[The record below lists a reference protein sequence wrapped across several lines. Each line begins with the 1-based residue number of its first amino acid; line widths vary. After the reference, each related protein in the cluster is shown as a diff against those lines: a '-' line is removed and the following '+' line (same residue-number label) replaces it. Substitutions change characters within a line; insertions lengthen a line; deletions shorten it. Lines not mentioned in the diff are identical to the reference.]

1 MDNLNSLSD
10 HSALNSTETPPQRM
24 RSVLWIPCCFHRC
37 IEPLYIG
44 EDEDSE
50 RSCNEERRIYLYDE
64 EGYLDID
71 LDIQLTNV
79 LISDYIEPDTYINL
93 TLKAETPEGIQTRE
107 SSDDPK
113 STPKRDIDVVA
124 VTAEGY
130 TEHLY
135 LKCIEACKSGLFM
148 YEYEFTPGKPRVLLN
163 SKGNVTHAVYHAI
176 KRFYHQHEFHR
187 TSADSITDP
196 YSSKDKFSIR
206 SINNAALLHYLM
218 QFEYVFLKHVKELG
232 ENKQDLMTTL
242 VSLKETKEVLD
253 KQADALNK
261 RFKRSCKKERLK
273 KLEARLVK
281 NADKTETNNTK
292 LIKWANECH
301 QEVDKCATIIGKHI
315 YYQSLAY
322 SKYNNLF
329 NIASGKETQY
339 VLTDMW
345 KSGRVKQES
354 LIKLKVDHGLSDKK
368 AYQSAINIQNS
379 ITWIERL
386 KTELKTAMIAEY
398 HKIAIDGSIVLK
410 KQSEDL
416 YKLNKKAEAQSK
428 FSTRLAIWG
437 TVFAIVSIF
446 LAVGFARFDYL
457 YYKDSASKKHA
468 LKLLENDSIHTVLV
482 TSSGDSLKALKLDV
496 KRIQDSMNKPTI
508 KPSPTKKVLPN

>member
-1 MDNLNSLSD
+1 MDNLNYLSRY
-10 HSALNSTETPPQRM
+10 SAPNHHDTSSRKM
-24 RSVLWIPCCFHRC
+24 RCVLWIPSCFHQC
-37 IEPLYIG
+37 IEPLYIEEG
-44 EDEDSE
+44 KDSE
-50 RSCNEERRIYLYDE
+50 RSCNEERRIYLNDE
-64 EGYLDID
+64 EGYPDID

-79 LISDYIEPDTYINL
+79 FISDYIEPDTYISL
-93 TLKAETPEGIQTRE
+93 TLKAETPEDGQTRK

-130 TEHLY
+130 REHLY

-148 YEYEFTPGKPRVLLN
+148 YEYEFTPGKPRILLN

-187 TSADSITDP
+187 ISADSITDP

-218 QFEYVFLKHVKELG
+218 QFESVFLKHVKELG
-232 ENKQDLMTTL
+232 ENKQNLMAFL
-242 VSLKETKEVLD
+242 NGLRITKENL
-253 KQADALNK
+253 
-261 RFKRSCKKERLK
+261 EREAEDLK
-273 KLEARLVK
+273 KKIELSGKDNRQVLEDSLTANTTAREK
-281 NADKTETNNTK
+281 NNTD
-292 LIKWANECH
+292 LIRWANRCH
-301 QEVDKCATIIGKHI
+301 EEVDKCATIIGKHI

-339 VLTDMW
+339 TLTDMW

-398 HKIAIDGSIVLK
+398 HKITIDGSIVLK
-410 KQSEDL
+410 DQSENIIDLNKRADKQS
-416 YKLNKKAEAQSK
+416 NISK
-428 FSTRLAIWG
+428 WITIWGLIITIGGLAISTG
-437 TVFAIVSIF
+437 FF
-446 LAVGFARFDYL
+446 LY
-457 YYKDSASKKHA
+457 SASDKQA
-468 LKLLENDSIHTVLV
+468 VQLLINDSIQI
-482 TSSGDSLKALKLDV
+482 DSLRHLKLDV
-496 KRIQDSMNKPTI
+496 KRIQDSINKPTI